1 MMEYALFDSHT
12 ALIWKELKPV
22 HDPNQ
27 KAGHIYVQKQPD
39 LSDSEY
45 QQIAN
50 FVHKASGIN
59 LLDGKKE
66 LVRARL
72 SKRITQ
78 LNFKDFKTYFK
89 YVMSDTT
96 GDELVF
102 LLDALATNLTSFW
115 REPQHFDFMA
125 KEFLPEL
132 EKRRKRPGGGGPRL
146 RIWSAAC
153 SSGEEPYTIAMVVLE
168 KSPYFANGGDFRI
181 LATDLS
187 TKVLNIA
194 KKGQY
199 GPESVKNIPQPTLRS
214 FLSKTS
220 TDNKRGGDLWRVNE
234 NVRRIISFR
243 RFNLMDP
250 LPIKHSMD
258 LIFCRNVMIYFDR
271 ETISS
276 LVSKFYNILE
286 MGGYLFIGHSESLSG
301 LKHSFKYVAPC
312 IYRKVPETVS
322 AS

>member
-1 MMEYALFDSHT
+1 VT
-12 ALIWKELKPV
+12 
-22 HDPNQ
+22 
-27 KAGHIYVQKQPD
+27 KQPE
-39 LSDSEY
+39 LSDAEY
-45 QQIAN
+45 QTIAA

-72 SKRITQ
+72 SKRIAQ
-78 LNFKDFKTYFK
+78 LEFKDFKSYFK
-89 YVMSDTT
+89 HVMADAS

-102 LLDALATNLTSFW
+102 LLDALATNLTSFY

-146 RIWSAAC
+146 RIWSCAC
-153 SSGEEPYTIAMVVLE
+153 SSGEEPYTIAMVVLDH
-168 KSPYFANGGDFRI
+168 SPFFANGGDFKI

-187 TKVLNIA
+187 TKVLNVA

-199 GPESVKNIPQPTLRS
+199 GPESVKNIPPQILRTH
-214 FLSKTS
+214 LSKVS
-220 TDNKRGGDLWRVNE
+220 RGEDRKGGDSWRVND
-234 NVRRIISFR
+234 NVRRLVSFR

-250 LPIKHSMD
+250 PPIRHQMD

-271 ETISS
+271 DTIST
-276 LVSKFYNILE
+276 LITRFYNILE
-286 MGGYLFIGHSESLSG
+286 VGGYLFIGHSESLSG
-301 LKHSFKYVAPC
+301 LKHNFKYVAPC
-312 IYRKVPETVS
+312 IYRKVSET
-322 AS
+322 A

>member
-1 MMEYALFDSHT
+1 LDHNQAPST
-12 ALIWKELKPV
+12 APKFNAQQLE
-22 HDPNQ
+22 
-27 KAGHIYVQKQPD
+27 
-39 LSDSEY
+39 LSDRDY
-45 QQIAN
+45 QAIAS

-72 SKRITQ
+72 VKRINQ
-78 LNFKDFKTYFK
+78 LDFRDFKSYFK
-89 YVMSDTT
+89 YATSDAS

-102 LLDALATNLTSFW
+102 LLDALATNLTSFF
-115 REPQHFDFMA
+115 REPQHFEFMH
-125 KEFLPEL
+125 KVLLPEL
-132 EKRRKRPGGGGPRL
+132 EKKRRRPGGGGPRL

-168 KSPYFANGGDFRI
+168 RSPYFANGGDFRI

-199 GPESVKNIPQPTLRS
+199 GPESVKSINPVTLRNFMAKTPTESGSNFYTIIPQ
-214 FLSKTS
+214 
-220 TDNKRGGDLWRVNE
+220 
-234 NVRRIISFR
+234 VRNLISFR

-250 LPIKHSMD
+250 LPYKGPMD

-271 ETISS
+271 ETIGK
-276 LVSKFYNILE
+276 LIDKFYKILE
-286 MGGYLFIGHSESLSG
+286 VGGYLFIGHSESLSG
-301 LKHSFKYVAPC
+301 LQHNFQYVAPC
-312 IYRKVPETVS
+312 IYRKV
-322 AS
+322 AN